1 MKLPRAAAAVTI
13 ALLVNI
19 LADEVPGNK
28 VPPGHGYDT
37 SADRSCALLQGSVR
51 PTSAPATKKRR
62 MHGYQESS
70 ELSHA
75 RSLPATAAF
84 EQTSIA
90 GGHASPVL
98 DAGSSRATLGIGKVS
113 SALTSHRNTSSE
125 GGLNHGGGGGRSS
138 SAMAKLQWT
147 AAAAELQEATWP
159 YYAIATMIVVV
170 LTIFLCTCSYSIV
183 LLVYTIFKT
192 LYQVVDFATTSIGI
206 DVLPDLEEDKDEQ
219 QSRHFGCC

>member
-147 AAAAELQEATWP
+147 AAESQEATWP
-159 YYAIATMIVVV
+159 FYALGTTVVV
-170 LTIFLCTCSYSIV
+170 LLIIFLTTRAYNGFH
-183 LLVYTIFKT
+183 LVYYIFSKLYET
-192 LYQVVDFATTSIGI
+192 LRFASGSIGVDI
-206 DVLPDLEEDKDEQ
+206 LPELEVEEDKDEEQ
-219 QSRHFGCC
+219 RQLFGCC